1 MTATTL
7 IQQYRLR
14 AGVINTWLTALL
26 AFFLILSTS
35 AVSVLAILILLL
47 WIFEGSFAEKFSEI
61 IHNPVVLS
69 VLGLLTVLAL
79 GLLWSPD
86 VSAGLDVIKARW
98 KLAML
103 PIFLTSVDTSHRRRY
118 FYFFVAGVCVAM
130 VMTYLAWFD
139 ILHYAD
145 VTSTHLTKKNS
156 HVVYNPLLAFG
167 IYLVA
172 HEVIWGNRKTGQR
185 VGLSVLAVVMTL
197 NMFITEGRIGQ
208 LVFFILLILLIFQV
222 FHRQRIKALFI
233 ICLVVP
239 ALFAASY
246 YSSSVFRQRVD
257 TACQEVYQF
266 HENPDTSV
274 GLRLLFWQNSCAII
288 QHYPVLGI
296 GTGGFTSAYFR
307 QNKKMDSLHISTD
320 NPHNQYLLV
329 TATVGI
335 PGFVALLL
343 IFIVM
348 FRQAWSVDDEWRR
361 VRFAFPLFFLTIMLT
376 ESYLKVFET
385 AFLFSLFSAVLFKVS
400 VQEKNHCN
408 SFKSQQRR
416 KS

>member
-14 AGVINTWLTALL
+14 AGVINAWLTALL
-26 AFFLILSTS
+26 AFFIILSTS

-47 WIFEGSFAEKFSEI
+47 WIFEGNFGEKFSEI

-103 PIFLTSVDTSHRRRY
+103 PIFLTSVDTTHRRRY
-118 FYFFVAGVCVAM
+118 FCFFVAGVCVAM
-130 VMTYLAWFD
+130 AMTYLAWFD

-145 VTSTHLTKKNS
+145 VTTTHLTKKNS

-172 HEVIWGNRKTGQR
+172 HEAIWGNRKTGHR

-222 FHRQRIKALFI
+222 FHQQKIKALFV

-246 YSSSVFRQRVD
+246 YSSPVFRQRVD
-257 TACQEVYQF
+257 TACQEVHQF
-266 HENPDTSV
+266 RENPDTSV
-274 GLRLLFWQNSCAII
+274 GLRLLFWQNTCAII
-288 QHYPVLGI
+288 QRHPVLGI
-296 GTGGFTSAYFR
+296 GTGGFSIAYYWH
-307 QNKKMDSLHISTD
+307 NWELSPWHVSTD

-329 TATVGI
+329 MATIGI
-335 PGFVALLL
+335 PGLVALLL

-348 FRQAWSVDDEWRR
+348 FRKAWTVDDEWHR

-385 AFLFSLFSAVLFKVS
+385 AFLFSLFSAVLFKRYGRK
-400 VQEKNHCN
+400 KNHYIG
-408 SFKSQQRR
+408 FKSEQRR
-416 KS
+416 KP

>member
-7 IQQYRLR
+7 IQQYRHR

-26 AFFLILSTS
+26 AFFIVLSTS

-47 WIFEGSFAEKFSEI
+47 WLFEGDFVEKLSEI
-61 IHNPVVLS
+61 IHNPVALS
-69 VLGLLTVLAL
+69 VLGLLTVLTL

-103 PIFLTSVDTSHRRRY
+103 PVFLTSVDTSHRRRY
-118 FYFFVAGVCVAM
+118 LYFFVAGVCVAM

-145 VTSTHLTKKNS
+145 VTTTHLTKKNS

-172 HEVIWGNRKTGQR
+172 HEALWGNRKTGQR
-185 VGLSVLAVVMTL
+185 VGLSVLGVIMTL

-222 FHRQRIKALFI
+222 FHRQRIKAFFVI
-233 ICLVVP
+233 SLVVP

-246 YSSSVFRQRVD
+246 YLSPVFRHRVKM
-257 TACQEVYQF
+257 ACQEVHQF
-266 HENPDTSV
+266 HENPNTSV
-274 GLRLLFWQNSCAII
+274 GLRLLFWQNSYAII
-288 QHYPVLGI
+288 HQHPVLGI
-296 GTGGFTSAYFR
+296 GTGGFSSSYFS
-307 QNKKMDSLHISTD
+307 QNKKMKSFHISTD

-329 TATVGI
+329 TATLGI
-335 PGFVALLL
+335 PGLVALLS

-348 FRQAWSVDDEWRR
+348 FRQAWSVNDEWCR

-385 AFLFSLFSAVLFKVS
+385 AFLFSLFSAVLFNVS
-400 VQEKNHCN
+400 VQKKNRCI

-416 KS
+416 KP

>member
-1 MTATTL
+1 MTLTSL
-7 IQQYRLR
+7 IQQYRVR

-26 AFFLILSTS
+26 AFFLVLSTS
-35 AVSVLAILILLL
+35 AVSVLAVLILLL
-47 WIFEGSFAEKFSEI
+47 WIFEGKYAEKFSEI
-61 IHNPVVLS
+61 IHTPVALS
-69 VLGLLTVLAL
+69 VLGLLTVLVL

-103 PIFLTSVDTSHRRRY
+103 PIFLTSIDPSHRRRY
-118 FYFFVAGVCVAM
+118 FYFFVAGVCAAM

-156 HVVYNPLLAFG
+156 HVVYNPLLAFA

-172 HEVIWGNRKTGQR
+172 HEAIWGKRTIGQR
-185 VGLSVLAVVMTL
+185 AGLSALALVMTF

-222 FHRQRIKALFI
+222 FHRQKIKALFI

-239 ALFAASY
+239 ALFAAG
-246 YSSSVFRQRVD
+246 YSLSPVFRHRVQM
-257 TACQEVYQF
+257 AYQEVHQF

-296 GTGGFTSAYFR
+296 GTGGFASAYFR
-307 QNKKMDSLHISTD
+307 QNKKMDSFHISTN

-329 TATVGI
+329 TATLGI
-335 PGFVALLL
+335 PGLVALLL

-348 FRQAWSVDDEWRR
+348 FRQAWSVNDEWCR
-361 VRFAFPLFFLTIMLT
+361 VRFAFPLFFLTIMFT

-400 VQEKNHCN
+400 VQEKNHCI
-408 SFKSQQRR
+408 SLKSL
-416 KS
+416 